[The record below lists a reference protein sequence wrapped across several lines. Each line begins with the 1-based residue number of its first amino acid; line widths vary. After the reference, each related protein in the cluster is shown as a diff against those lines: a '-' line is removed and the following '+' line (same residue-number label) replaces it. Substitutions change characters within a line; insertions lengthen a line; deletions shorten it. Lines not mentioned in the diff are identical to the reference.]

1 MPGEVLAFR
10 EYRLVYTNVAI
21 PDYDALVENF
31 KVQFEAFNAPK
42 LDTPITDK
50 EWERIFNLMLGKSVF
65 QNAKILRDKFV
76 QRRKVKDFFIK
87 FINSKVGNPL
97 QIPDLRFLS
106 KGSSHL
112 PHFVFQHTLDFIA
125 HGFRAGGAE
134 MDANL
139 VSGLSNLPH
148 QCRGVLLWL
157 NGRCVGRIFNSHILQ
172 GSFLQG
178 IRSALPP
185 FSLPLRFPLG
195 SSFRQRE

>member
-1 MPGEVLAFR
+1 MMMNSALFWSPSVSSSSSSYAVSSRSSAISKGASRAAQEIRILFAVLPETKSQGLFHQIHKKQGR
-10 EYRLVYTNVAI
+10 KST
-21 PDYDALVENF
+21 PDSRPSL
-31 KVQFEAFNAPK
+31 
-42 LDTPITDK
+42 
-50 EWERIFNLMLGKSVF
+50 
-65 QNAKILRDKFV
+65 
-76 QRRKVKDFFIK
+76 
-87 FINSKVGNPL
+87 
-97 QIPDLRFLS
+97 LS
-106 KGSSHL
+106 TGSSHL

-148 QCRGVLLWL
+148 QCRGVLLQL
-157 NGRCVGRIFNSHILQ
+157 NGRCAGRIFNAHILQ

-185 FSLPLRFPLG
+185 FSLPPRFPLG

>member
-1 MPGEVLAFR
+1 MINSALFGLPAYPAPAHHTPSVPEAPQYQKAQAAPHR
-10 EYRLVYTNVAI
+10 KSEYFL
-21 PDYDALVENF
+21 
-31 KVQFEAFNAPK
+31 QFC
-42 LDTPITDK
+42 
-50 EWERIFNLMLGKSVF
+50 
-65 QNAKILRDKFV
+65 

-87 FINSKVGNPL
+87 FIKSKVGNPL

-148 QCRGVLLWL
+148 QCRGVLLRL
-157 NGRCVGRIFNSHILQ
+157 NGRCAGRIFNSHILQ

-185 FSLPLRFPLG
+185 FSLPPRFPLG

>member
-1 MPGEVLAFR
+1 MKNHRFLWLR
-10 EYRLVYTNVAI
+10 NRT
-21 PDYDALVENF
+21 
-31 KVQFEAFNAPK
+31 
-42 LDTPITDK
+42 TDNRKCEKARNIK
-50 EWERIFNLMLGKSVF
+50 EKRTIAMFST
-65 QNAKILRDKFV
+65 
-76 QRRKVKDFFIK
+76 DFFIK
-87 FINSKVGNPL
+87 FIKSKVGNPF
-97 QIPDLRFLS
+97 QIPDLHFLS
-106 KGSSHL
+106 TGSSHL

-148 QCRGVLLWL
+148 QCRGVLLRL
-157 NGRCVGRIFNSHILQ
+157 NGHCARRIFNSHTLQ

-185 FSLPLRFPLG
+185 FSLPPRFPLG